1 MDTSKTAITFKP
13 EPPLRKGQFLRSPVL
28 HRGQALRALA
38 VVTLV
43 TAVAALLGLRPAR
56 AEAVQAVEFA
66 SARTADAQRFDLAQM
81 DLSKTRRNA
90 TKKKTRAKP

>member
-1 MDTSKTAITFKP
+1 MNTSKTAITFKP
-13 EPPLRKGQFLRSPVL
+13 EPPLREGQFLCSPIL
-28 HRGQALRALA
+28 HRGQAFRALA

-56 AEAVQAVEFA
+56 AEAVQTMEIA
-66 SARTADAQRFDLAQM
+66 SVRSADAQRFDLAQM